1 MAGYIAKQLVAK
13 PLDVVKNVAKDAG
26 SLTTPDDTDLTASM
40 TAAEEKRRERFEGLE
55 EQRENLRQTI
65 RDKYGLKKK
74 SDFLEV
80 GPVEGGSRRSS
91 THRCSDVNLNA
102 HRRSTTTTQE
112 DSFMKFIPTAIQ
124 DAASRVV
131 ELPQQLANQ
140 ATDKCCL
147 M

>member
-13 PLDVVKNVAKDAG
+13 PLDAVKNVAKDAG
-26 SLTTPDDTDLTASM
+26 SLTTSNEEDHEATM
-40 TAAEEKRRERFEGLE
+40 IAAEEKRRERFEGLE
-55 EQRENLRQTI
+55 EQRENMRQTI

-80 GPVEGGSRRSS
+80 ATPESSRRSS
-91 THRCSDVNLNA
+91 THRCSDVNLNT
-102 HRRSTTTTQE
+102 HRRSAQD
-112 DSFMKFIPTAIQ
+112 DSFIKFIPTAIH

>member
-13 PLDVVKNVAKDAG
+13 PLDAVKNVAKDAG
-26 SLTTPDDTDLTASM
+26 SLTASNEEDLEATM
-40 TAAEEKRRERFEGLE
+40 IAAEEKRRERFEGLE
-55 EQRENLRQTI
+55 EQRENMRQTI

-80 GPVEGGSRRSS
+80 GTPEGSRRSS
-91 THRCSDVNLNA
+91 THRCSDVNLNT
-102 HRRSTTTTQE
+102 HRRSAQD
-112 DSFMKFIPTAIQ
+112 DSFIKFIPTAIQ

>member
-13 PLDVVKNVAKDAG
+13 PLDAVKNVAKDAG
-26 SLTTPDDTDLTASM
+26 SLTTTTTNDDLEASII
-40 TAAEEKRRERFEGLE
+40 AAEEKRRERFEGLE
-55 EQRENLRQTI
+55 EQRENMRQTI

-80 GPVEGGSRRSS
+80 GTPDGSRRSS
-91 THRCSDVNLNA
+91 THRCSDVNLNT
-102 HRRSTTTTQE
+102 HRRSAQE

-124 DAASRVV
+124 DVASRVV